1 VIFQAY
7 ILGDDLFFVPIGEP
21 FEAKTC
27 LEAVQMAREY
37 WPGLHPVIEE
47 YLAEVKLPA

>member
-1 VIFQAY
+1 MIFQAY
-7 ILGDDLFFVPIGEP
+7 ILGDDLLFVPLGEP

-47 YLAEVKLPA
+47 YLSEVKITA